1 MFTRNDIEKILK
13 NSNPIN
19 VDTAFIILQSM
30 YHLANT
36 NDIKDNMTQQL
47 LLRIL
52 DRKEEFNSFGD
63 ALNGLVR
70 HFGLYPY
77 LDTDNITIK
86 DAFVRELH
94 RPSLLT
100 ENNSGNEGIVFHKV
114 QSEIFQYLMN
124 GENIILSA
132 PTSFG
137 KSTLIDSLI
146 ESQKF
151 ENIIII
157 VPTIALI
164 DETRT

>member
-1 MFTRNDIEKILK
+1 MFTKNDIENILK

-30 YHLANT
+30 FNLANT
-36 NDIKDNMTQQL
+36 NIEDNLTQQL

-63 ALNGLVR
+63 ALNSLVR

-77 LDTDNITIK
+77 LDTENITIK
-86 DAFVRELH
+86 DAFARELH
-94 RPSLLT
+94 RPSLLI
-100 ENNSGNEGIVFHKV
+100 ENNVDNEGIVFHKV
-114 QSEIFQYLMN
+114 QSEIFQYLIN

-137 KSTLIDSLI
+137 K
-146 ESQKF
+146 
-151 ENIIII
+151 
-157 VPTIALI
+157 
-164 DETRT
+164 